1 MKAAFRGLVAIGIA
15 LALSTI
21 ISAKGETTKIT
32 VAGAT
37 LSNPIEITDINIVR
51 QFQVWTGAG
60 TTVCV
65 GGRGNCIE
73 GTEGFIV
80 DWSSGAVAQR
90 PSGLQQYEV
99 SFFVTDSRF
108 PGQPEPEHLAY
119 VVPYEHD
126 PATSLG
132 YVYLPGKGDHWYPL
146 NSASIYRGRE
156 GKWFR
161 ATRTW
166 QDAVVPLIAHR

>member
-1 MKAAFRGLVAIGIA
+1 VNTPEGMMKAAFRGLVAIGIA

-51 QFQVWTGAG
+51 QFQVWTGPG

-119 VVPYEHD
+119 
-126 PATSLG
+126 PAKATIG
-132 YVYLPGKGDHWYPL
+132 TP
-146 NSASIYRGRE
+146 SILHLYI
-156 GKWFR
+156 
-161 ATRTW
+161 
-166 QDAVVPLIAHR
+166 AVVRESGSARPEHGRTQWCRSSRTAEQD